1 MNPPIRSLS
10 DMGPME
16 FRALHGPALA
26 RDEVKHGFILN
37 ILAQAGGG
45 RPSDFLHW
53 TLHFHRRL
61 G

>member
-1 MNPPIRSLS
+1 
-10 DMGPME
+10 ME